1 MASVD
6 YYATWQARFEANIYR
21 HPKMSWENF
30 QAKLTENDSWEK
42 AMIWMED
49 TDGEPDLVVLESLDK
64 PIVVDMSK
72 ASPSGRRSLC
82 YDKEA
87 REKRKKNAPE
97 SSVMEEAERFGVE
110 VVDEDLYFRL
120 QEVEPFD
127 EKTESWLK
135 TPDEFRKLGGA
146 LFGDRRYNRVFVFH
160 NGADSYYASRGFR
173 AYFVFD

>member
-110 VVDEDLYFRL
+110 VVDEDDKVVCWDDGPRSCPCWL
-120 QEVEPFD
+120 QW
-127 EKTESWLK
+127 S
-135 TPDEFRKLGGA
+135 R
-146 LFGDRRYNRVFVFH
+146 
-160 NGADSYYASRGFR
+160 SSRGKD
-173 AYFVFD
+173 AG